1 MLRGPGPGLLLL
13 LLAALSLGI
22 AVPSAG
28 ASRSKRQAQQ
38 IIQPQSPLAVS
49 QSKREYGPRGCNRLL
64 QGCDHKANPK
74 LWLKFCAR
82 ARACGACAR
91 RNERNRLWIQKGPK
105 RFEQA
110 GSEGLGKDDT
120 LEDIDRGSAMSC
132 CALSSS
138 PQSGRP
144 PVNSSKLILKE
155 KKQCTLLNVQL
166 G

>member
-82 ARACGACAR
+82 ARVCVERVHAGMRETGCGYKR
-91 RNERNRLWIQKGPK
+91 VLRGLSRLVL
-105 RFEQA
+105 RA
-110 GSEGLGKDDT
+110 
-120 LEDIDRGSAMSC
+120 
-132 CALSSS
+132 
-138 PQSGRP
+138 
-144 PVNSSKLILKE
+144 
-155 KKQCTLLNVQL
+155 
-166 G
+166 